1 MGLGP
6 FIKGSMVAAIA
17 ALSVASST
25 AHADD
30 SAQKRLSKYGKL
42 GGPAAG
48 RVASA
53 VSTRMKR
60 AADMTNSG
68 DPLRMA
74 VSEALFGTPTP
85 ADAMAAAKVRLRL
98 YAGLNDWALDNVFAP
113 KPGAIA
119 SCINSFQLQPNECE
133 ALIAAG
139 GKTSLADAAK
149 RGKGAAPGAAP
160 AQSYGFAR
168 QPQGGGQGS
177 YGNARAQYGQ
187 GAAPRQY
194 GQPQQQYGQPQPQ
207 GGYRPMQGYGQQ
219 QPAQAYGGGYRAQP
233 AAAPQYG
240 YGARPAAAPAA
251 GYARPAAAPA
261 AGYARPAPMQPRP
274 VVAASAPPPSAAQV
288 ASRKAEYERK
298 RQEYLDRKRQEMEAR
313 KSKVVATAGGTDRVE
328 RGPTSEAEAE
338 AAGLD
343 KSAVVKPTAAKAGA
357 AKPAATGKPAAAPE
371 GEEVAAAEAPPA
383 EEKGGGK
390 PLLDNDLLD
399 GLLGD
404 PLGKSK

>member
-6 FIKGSMVAAIA
+6 FIKGSMVAAVA

-30 SAQKRLSKYGKL
+30 SAQKRLTKYGKL
-42 GGPAAG
+42 GASAAS

-53 VSTRMKR
+53 VTTRMKR

-68 DPLRMA
+68 DPLRVA
-74 VSEALFGTPTP
+74 VSQALFNTPTP
-85 ADAMAAAKVRLRL
+85 ADTMAAAKVRLRL
-98 YAGLNDWALDNVFAP
+98 YAGLNEWALDNVFEP

-168 QPQGGGQGS
+168 QPQGG
-177 YGNARAQYGQ
+177 YGNGQ
-187 GAAPRQY
+187 AAAAPARY
-194 GQPQQQYGQPQPQ
+194 GQPQAGYAQPQ
-207 GGYRPMQGYGQQ
+207 GGYRPMQGYGQ
-219 QPAQAYGGGYRAQP
+219 PAQGYAGGYRPQ
-233 AAAPQYG
+233 AAAGQQPQYG
-240 YGARPAAAPAA
+240 YGA
-251 GYARPAAAPA
+251 ARPAAAPQA
-261 AGYARPAPMQPRP
+261 GYARPGAAPQAGYARPAPMQPRP
-274 VVAASAPPPSAAQV
+274 VAAAAPPNPAQV

-343 KSAVVKPTAAKAGA
+343 KSAIVKPSAAKAGA
-357 AKPAATGKPAAAPE
+357 AKPAATGKPGAAPE
-371 GEEVAAAEAPPA
+371 AEEAAVAEAAPPPA
-383 EEKGGGK
+383 KEK

-404 PLGKSK
+404 PLGKK